1 MKTFHVKAIK
11 DSDDNLAEQILIT
24 LKNKGMI
31 DFWEINPANN
41 TEPAKAATEEQVQE
55 IIDEAELGPFYS
67 EKEAK
72 DILDL

>member
-1 MKTFHVKAIK
+1 MKTFHVKAIN

-31 DFWEINPANN
+31 DFWEINPADN
-41 TEPAKAATEEQVQE
+41 TEEAKPATEEQVQE
-55 IIDEAELGPFYS
+55 IIDESELGPFYT